1 MDGSKSK
8 GFLSFVNC
16 WGCFQPL
23 TKLIWFKSDCIC
35 ERVAAL
41 LSDKISHLPHSH
53 KWHLLLGDFLS
64 RHPAG
69 VQLTATAT
77 TTTMQTYT
85 HLPGALLLLI
95 STCDLIHPHPVFDI
109 IPTRTVRQ
117 ELVSELQYRERA
129 STVQG
134 GDTLLQYREGADAG
148 DNIEMMILEDEHLNL
163 YKQERIRRRRLR
175 KKFLKQLKKGIRTR
189 NNHHHQS
196 WFKFSKNSKN
206 LVKRAV
212 TFVILNNT

>member
-1 MDGSKSK
+1 M
-8 GFLSFVNC
+8 
-16 WGCFQPL
+16 
-23 TKLIWFKSDCIC
+23 IWFKSDCIC

-69 VQLTATAT
+69 VQLTATTTT

-95 STCDLIHPHPVFDI
+95 STCDMVHPHPAVFDI

-117 ELVSELQYRERA
+117 ELVSELQYREST
-129 STVQG
+129 STVHG

-175 KKFLKQLKKGIRTR
+175 KKFLKQMKKGIRTR

-196 WFKFSKNSKN
+196 
-206 LVKRAV
+206 
-212 TFVILNNT
+212 